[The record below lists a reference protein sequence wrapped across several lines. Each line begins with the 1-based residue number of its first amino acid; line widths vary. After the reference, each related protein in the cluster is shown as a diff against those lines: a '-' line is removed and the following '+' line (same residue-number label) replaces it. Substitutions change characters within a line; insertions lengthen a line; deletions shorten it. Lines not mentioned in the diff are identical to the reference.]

1 MGFSRARNQN
11 LSPSEL
17 DLLPKQSA
25 RRCSLETTLYATA
38 TRAGRRSGPGFRRT
52 KGCFTRSRAQCIR
65 CSEIHGGFRAG
76 SYPKSNIEFRRYG
89 FFVIEILRSCNHNH
103 FPFSFPMAGT
113 ALHASHC
120 HVLASHFAYCNGTE
134 ARRSVLFL
142 LTKEKAMSHSDR
154 DAASAFRRILDRT
167 GSAFLSA
174 KNHLRE
180 TWQTKVHAVEKLSRH
195 RRHDDTRG

>member
-1 MGFSRARNQN
+1 MGLLHEQVNILCSGRHAGR
-11 LSPSEL
+11 SEL
-17 DLLPKQSA
+17 A
-25 RRCSLETTLYATA
+25 
-38 TRAGRRSGPGFRRT
+38 FW
-52 KGCFTRSRAQCIR
+52 RAQKDAFGEAGHRAPDAVKCTA
-65 CSEIHGGFRAG
+65 GFRAG

-89 FFVIEILRSCNHNH
+89 FFVIEILRSCNH
-103 FPFSFPMAGT
+103 FVFSFQMAGT
-113 ALHASHC
+113 AFHASHC
-120 HVLASHFAYCNGTE
+120 HVLASHFAYRNGTE

-195 RRHDDTRG
+195 RRHDDTHG

>member
-1 MGFSRARNQN
+1 MGFSRARNRN

-120 HVLASHFAYCNGTE
+120 HVLTSHFAYRNGTE
-134 ARRSVLFL
+134 ARSR
-142 LTKEKAMSHSDR
+142 ARH
-154 DAASAFRRILDRT
+154 
-167 GSAFLSA
+167 
-174 KNHLRE
+174 
-180 TWQTKVHAVEKLSRH
+180 WQQKLSRWSGQQAREMRMSVH
-195 RRHDDTRG
+195 PSVTRSKNSRTEEPPTRRPLLRFAQKRGQRILLTS